1 MVNELTGKY
10 CALLLD
16 DEKSGRDMVSY
27 YIHEY
32 ASHIFGKVITA
43 SSLKEARNLVQVND
57 VHVVFLDIELKGE
70 IGLQLRDYITESTL
84 TVVVSAYPQYAMQ
97 AIKIE
102 VVDYLLK
109 PISEVDFTAILAKLE
124 RRLSPVSET
133 AKPTLIVRESGASIV
148 VPFEDILYIEAAGAY
163 SKIVTSIKEHLVSKT
178 LKVLSPSLPS
188 YFVRVHR
195 SYLVPQEQITSYKSN
210 YLCLRS
216 GQQIALSKTGRK
228 LLQSYYGNQ

>member
-1 MVNELTGKY
+1 MNELTGKY

-32 ASHIFGKVITA
+32 ASHVFGKVILA
-43 SSLKEARNLVQVND
+43 STLKEARGLVQVND

-70 IGLQLRDYITESTL
+70 IGLQLGDYITKSTL
-84 TVVVSAYPQYAMQ
+84 IVVVSAYPQYTMQ

-109 PISEVDFTAILAKLE
+109 PISKVDFTTTLAKLE
-124 RRLSPVSET
+124 RRLSPLSES
-133 AKPTLIVRESGASIV
+133 AKPKLIVRESGASIV
-148 VPFEDILYIEAAGAY
+148 VPVEDILYIEAAGAY
-163 SKIVTSIKEHLVSKT
+163 SKIVTSSKVHLVSKT

-195 SYLVPQEQITSYKSN
+195 SYLVPQGQITSYKST

>member
-1 MVNELTGKY
+1 MKELTGKY

-27 YIHEY
+27 FIHEY
-32 ASHIFGKVITA
+32 ASDIFGKVITTA
-43 SSLKEARNLVQVND
+43 SLKEARNLIQVND

-70 IGLQLRDYITESTL
+70 NGLQLRDFITENTL

-109 PISEVDFTAILAKLE
+109 PISEQDFKAILAKLE
-124 RRLSPVSET
+124 RRLSPASET

-148 VPFEDILYIEAAGAY
+148 VPFQDILYIEAAGAY
-163 SKIVTSIKEHLVSKT
+163 SKIVTPNKEHLVSKT

-210 YLCLRS
+210 YLCLKS

-228 LLQSYYGNQ
+228 LLQSYYGNS

>member
-1 MVNELTGKY
+1 
-10 CALLLD
+10 LLD

-32 ASHIFGKVITA
+32 ASHVFGKVILA
-43 SSLKEARNLVQVND
+43 STLKEVTDLVQDND

-70 IGLQLRDYITESTL
+70 IGLKLGDYITKSTL
-84 TVVVSAYPQYAMQ
+84 IVVVSAYPQYTMQ

-109 PISEVDFTAILAKLE
+109 PISKVDFTTTLAKLE
-124 RRLSPVSET
+124 RRLSPLLES
-133 AKPTLIVRESGASIV
+133 AKPKLIVRESGASIV
-148 VPFEDILYIEAAGAY
+148 VPVEDILYIEAAGAY
-163 SKIVTSIKEHLVSKT
+163 SKIVTPSKVHLVSKT

-195 SYLVPQEQITSYKSN
+195 SYLVPQGQITSYKST
-210 YLCLRS
+210 YLCLKS
-216 GQQIALSKTGRK
+216 GQKIALSKTGRK
-228 LLQSYYGNQ
+228 LLQYYYANQ

>member
-1 MVNELTGKY
+1 MVNQLTGKY

-32 ASHIFGKVITA
+32 ASHVFGKVILA
-43 SSLKEARNLVQVND
+43 STLKEVTDLVQDND

-70 IGLQLRDYITESTL
+70 IGLKLGDYITKSTL
-84 TVVVSAYPQYAMQ
+84 IVVVSAYPQYTMQ

-109 PISEVDFTAILAKLE
+109 PISKVDFTTTLAKLE
-124 RRLSPVSET
+124 RRLSPLLES
-133 AKPTLIVRESGASIV
+133 AKPKLIVRESGASIV
-148 VPFEDILYIEAAGAY
+148 VPVEDILYIEAAGAY
-163 SKIVTSIKEHLVSKT
+163 SKIVTPSKVHLVSKT

-195 SYLVPQEQITSYKSN
+195 SYLVPQGQITSYKST
-210 YLCLRS
+210 YLCLKS
-216 GQQIALSKTGRK
+216 GQKIALSKTGRK
-228 LLQSYYGNQ
+228 LLQYYYANQ

>member
-1 MVNELTGKY
+1 MKELTGKY

-27 YIHEY
+27 YIHEH
-32 ASHIFGKVITA
+32 AHDIFGEIITA
-43 SSLKEARNLVQVND
+43 ASLKEARNLIQTHD

-70 IGLQLRDYITESTL
+70 NGLQLRDFITENTL

-102 VVDYLLK
+102 VVDYLIK
-109 PISEVDFTAILAKLE
+109 PISENDFTAILAKLV
-124 RRLSPVSET
+124 RRLNTSSET

-148 VPFEDILYIEAAGAY
+148 VPFQDILYIEAAGAY
-163 SKIVTSIKEHLVSKT
+163 SKIVTPTKEHLVSKT
-178 LKVLSPSLPS
+178 LKVLSPSLPN

>member
-32 ASHIFGKVITA
+32 ASHVFGKVIFA
-43 SSLKEARNLVQVND
+43 STLKEARGLVQVND

-70 IGLQLRDYITESTL
+70 IGLQLGDYITKSTL
-84 TVVVSAYPQYAMQ
+84 IVVVSAYPQYTMQ

-109 PISEVDFTAILAKLE
+109 PISKVDFTTTLAKLE
-124 RRLSPVSET
+124 RRLSTLLES
-133 AKPTLIVRESGASIV
+133 AKPKLIVRESGASIV
-148 VPFEDILYIEAAGAY
+148 VPVEDILYIEAAGAY
-163 SKIVTSIKEHLVSKT
+163 SKIVTSSKVHLVSKT

-195 SYLVPQEQITSYKSN
+195 SYLVPQGQITSYKST

>member
-32 ASHIFGKVITA
+32 ASHVFGKVILA
-43 SSLKEARNLVQVND
+43 STLKEARDLVQVND
-57 VHVVFLDIELKGE
+57 VNVVFLDIELKGE
-70 IGLQLRDYITESTL
+70 IGLQLGDYITKSPL
-84 TVVVSAYPQYAMQ
+84 IVVVSAYPQYTMQ

-109 PISEVDFTAILAKLE
+109 PISKVDFTTTLAKLK
-124 RRLSPVSET
+124 RRLSPLLES
-133 AKPTLIVRESGASIV
+133 AKPKLIVRESGASIL
-148 VPFEDILYIEAAGAY
+148 VPVEDILYIEAAGAY
-163 SKIVTSIKEHLVSKT
+163 SKIVTPSKVHLVSKT

-188 YFVRVHR
+188 YFFRVHR
-195 SYLVPQEQITSYKSN
+195 SYLVPQGQITSYKST

>member
-1 MVNELTGKY
+1 
-10 CALLLD
+10 
-16 DEKSGRDMVSY
+16 MVSY
-27 YIHEY
+27 YIYEY
-32 ASHIFGKVITA
+32 ASHLFGKIITA
-43 SSLKEARNLVQVND
+43 SSLKEARSLVQEND

-70 IGLQLRDYITESTL
+70 IGLHLRDYISENTL
-84 TVVVSAYPQYAMQ
+84 TVVVSAHPQYSMQ

-109 PISEVDFTAILAKLE
+109 PIAEADFSSTLAKLE
-124 RRLSPVSET
+124 RRLSPLSEP

-163 SKIVTSIKEHLVSKT
+163 SKIVTTAKEHLVSKT

-195 SYLVPQEQITSYKSN
+195 SFLVPQEQITSFKSN
-210 YLCLRS
+210 YLCLKS

>member
-1 MVNELTGKY
+1 
-10 CALLLD
+10 
-16 DEKSGRDMVSY
+16 MVSY
-27 YIHEY
+27 YIYEY
-32 ASHIFGKVITA
+32 ASHVFGKVILA
-43 SSLKEARNLVQVND
+43 STLKEARDLVQVND
-57 VHVVFLDIELKGE
+57 VHVIFLDIELKGE
-70 IGLQLRDYITESTL
+70 IGLQLGDYITKSTL
-84 TVVVSAYPQYAMQ
+84 IVVVSAYPQYTMQ

-109 PISEVDFTAILAKLE
+109 PISKVDFTTTLAKLE
-124 RRLSPVSET
+124 RRLSPLLES
-133 AKPTLIVRESGASIV
+133 AKPKLIVRESGASIV
-148 VPFEDILYIEAAGAY
+148 VPVEDILYIEAAGAY
-163 SKIVTSIKEHLVSKT
+163 SKIVTPSKVHLVSKT

-195 SYLVPQEQITSYKSN
+195 SYLVPQGQITSYKST